1 LPGKGGSPER
11 GRRRRLGRGLV
22 EPAEERADRVVE
34 PCRLLGEA
42 EVAGVGQLDQL
53 GAGNAVGDG
62 AAGRQGQTQS

>member
-1 LPGKGGSPER
+1 
-11 GRRRRLGRGLV
+11 V